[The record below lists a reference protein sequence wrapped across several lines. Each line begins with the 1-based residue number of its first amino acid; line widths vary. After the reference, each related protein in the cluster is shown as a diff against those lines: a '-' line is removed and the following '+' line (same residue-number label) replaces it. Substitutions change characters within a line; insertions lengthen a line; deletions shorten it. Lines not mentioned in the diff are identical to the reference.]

1 MLRLLIAILIV
12 LNLAL
17 FGRLMGWLP
26 SLPGLPGDEADRARH
41 ARQVSPERLKIV
53 PEQPGAQSPARP

>member
-1 MLRLLIAILIV
+1 MLRLLITLLVV

-26 SLPGLPGDEADRARH
+26 GLPGDQPDG
-41 ARQVSPERLKIV
+41 ARQAREINPERLKIV
-53 PEQPGAQSPARP
+53 PEQPGAQNPARP

>member
-1 MLRLLIAILIV
+1 MIAVLIV

-26 SLPGLPGDEADRARH
+26 GLLGDQPERARF
-41 ARQVSPERLKIV
+41 AQQVSPERLKIV
-53 PEQPGAQSPARP
+53 PEQPAAQPSARP

>member
-1 MLRLLIAILIV
+1 MLRVLIAVLIV

-26 SLPGLPGDEADRARH
+26 GLLGDQGDSAPFS
-41 ARQVSPERLKIV
+41 RQVDPERLKIV
-53 PEQPGAQSPARP
+53 PEQPAGRTPARP

>member
-1 MLRLLIAILIV
+1 MLRLLITILVV

-26 SLPGLPGDEADRARH
+26 GLPANLPDRGQARE
-41 ARQVSPERLKIV
+41 VNPERLKIL
-53 PEQPGAQSPARP
+53 PEQPGAQNPARP